1 MNELEEV
8 FNAEKHYRVCFDSV
22 NMIDSV
28 IDGNSFFDTQEEKN
42 DCVRRNVEHLKYM
55 TKKLSSENFDLEK
68 LYNAISK
75 GEEYLSLN
83 NL

>member
-22 NMIDSV
+22 DMIDS
-28 IDGNSFFDTQEEKN
+28 IIIGDLFLRTQEEKN

-55 TKKLSSENFDLEK
+55 TERLSSEGFDLVQ
-68 LYNAISK
+68 LNDAISK